1 MDGDRIPP
9 GYVEFTPGRARAV
22 CAEAIAAAVQGALSD
37 GTLHQYAERHP
48 QARPLAGRGI
58 SYAVPLPGD
67 VERAVVRHN
76 RHGGMFA
83 SLTADLFLPPT
94 RAPHELWVAERLI
107 EAGVLTPRVLGY
119 AIYPAFGGLVRA
131 DVMTREVPDS
141 EDLSV
146 ALRSADPDV
155 REAALRATAALLSA
169 LARAGAWHHDLNV
182 KNILL
187 RLSSG
192 GGGAFDAF
200 VLDVDRVRFTTGENA
215 AARNLARL
223 VRSARKWQDLHGA
236 RITSA
241 ELNQLESFVRGYR
254 DVPIPATLS

>member
-1 MDGDRIPP
+1 MDRDRIPL
-9 GYVEFTPGRARAV
+9 GYVEFTCGRAHVV
-22 CAEAIAAAVQGALSD
+22 CAEPITMAVQHALSD
-37 GTLHQYAERHP
+37 GTLHQYAERHRH
-48 QARPLAGRGI
+48 ARPLAGRGI
-58 SYAVPLPGD
+58 NYAVPLPGD
-67 VERAVVRHN
+67 TERVVVRHN

-83 SLTADLFLPPT
+83 SFTADVFLPPT
-94 RAPHELWVAERLI
+94 RAPHELRVSERLI

-141 EDLSV
+141 EDLSM
-146 ALRSADPDV
+146 ALRSSDSDV

-169 LARAGAWHHDLNV
+169 LERAGALHHDLNV
-182 KNILL
+182 KNVLL
-187 RLSSG
+187 RASRR

-200 VLDVDRVRFTTGENA
+200 VLDVDRVRLTTGENA

-223 VRSARKWQDLHGA
+223 VRSARKWQQMHAA
-236 RITSA
+236 RVTNA

-254 DVPIPATLS
+254 DVPAAATLS